1 MCLNTGGAKRGQIQ
15 RVPLER
21 GHPSKSH
28 LFGVIGVCHHDLSG
42 GVGDCN
48 FCLTLWGRVQFIHL
62 VHNKEERHHMVQ
74 FTYLVRN
81 KEERHHMVQFVPN
94 MKQAKKS
101 YGTPTNYG

>member
-1 MCLNTGGAKRGQIQ
+1 
-15 RVPLER
+15 
-21 GHPSKSH
+21 
-28 LFGVIGVCHHDLSG
+28 
-42 GVGDCN
+42 
-48 FCLTLWGRVQFIHL
+48 VQFIHL